1 MTRDD
6 ITLLG
11 TIVKTHGVR
20 GELILRTADPSF
32 ELNENWESIFLQI
45 DGILVPFFI
54 SGLRPFKSG
63 EWVIKFDWYED
74 RNRAETLLGY
84 SAWCEQDQLEAP
96 EDELFLDDL
105 LGYTFRDKTSGRSGH
120 ITGFMDIPENPVF
133 EAESGTD
140 TYLIPAREEMIL
152 EVDTEKRNIIFE
164 LPEGII

>member
-11 TIVKTHGVR
+11 TIAKTYGVR
-20 GELILRTADPSF
+20 GELILRTADPFF

-54 SGLRPFKSG
+54 ASLRPFKTG
-63 EWVIKFDWYED
+63 EWVVKFEWYED

-84 SAWCEQDQLEAP
+84 SAWCEQDLLETPAA
-96 EDELFLDDL
+96 ELFLDDL
-105 LGYTFRDKTSGRSGH
+105 VGYNFTDTTSGRSGE

-133 EAESGTD
+133 EAGSGTD
-140 TYLIPAREEMIL
+140 TFLIPAREEMIL
-152 EVDTEKRNIIFE
+152 EVDTEKRSIIFE
-164 LPEGII
+164 LPEGIL